1 MIKNAKYLEVYF
13 TLKRQIKLG
22 EFVPGDFLPIESKLE
37 ELFGVSRTTVRKAV
51 EMLASDGYLEVK
63 QGRGT
68 RVLDYHYTQDLNHVT
83 SVSETLR
90 QKGYSVTT
98 KSTHIDIVEATKQL
112 AEKLNTPVHS
122 KLYRIQRVLL
132 ADNRPSAI
140 LVNYTNV
147 NLTPGLNQ
155 KAKQITGLYKFLES
169 VYNLVIDVSKNT
181 ISAKSADFTEAN
193 LLDIDVG
200 AALLMIN
207 RVTYGSGI
215 PITYDY
221 CTIRADIYQ
230 LEFSSSGR

>member
-1 MIKNAKYLEVYF
+1 MAKNSKYLDVYF
-13 TLKRQIKLG
+13 SLKRQIRLG
-22 EFVPGDFLPIESKLE
+22 KFTPGDFLPIESKLE

-51 EMLASDGYLEVK
+51 EMLAAGGYLEVK

-90 QKGYSVTT
+90 QKGYNVTT
-98 KSTHIDIVEATKQL
+98 KSIHIDTVGATKQL

-122 KLYRIQRVLL
+122 GLYRIQRVLL
-132 ADNRPSAI
+132 ADNKPSAV
-140 LVNYTNV
+140 LVNYVNM
-147 NLTPGLNQ
+147 NLTPGLGK

-169 VYNLVIDVSKNT
+169 AYNLVIDVSKNT
-181 ISAKSADFTEAN
+181 ISAKNADFTEAN

-200 AALLMIN
+200 AALLIID

-215 PITYDY
+215 PITCDY